1 MIVVSDFNEEAK
13 IDKKVA
19 EILLL
24 ADDAE
29 LMFDYSQYRSLN
41 WQPGSTKFAVFYD
54 ECEKFLQEKL
64 SLVKDCRHGQELYV
78 PLAIS
83 IDDLQSQA
91 KEKLSDD
98 VLIPSSESLC
108 LQFFPSNQYV
118 KTAFNPF
125 ETHWSVQH

>member
-41 WQPGSTKFAVFYD
+41 
-54 ECEKFLQEKL
+54 
-64 SLVKDCRHGQELYV
+64 
-78 PLAIS
+78 
-83 IDDLQSQA
+83 
-91 KEKLSDD
+91 
-98 VLIPSSESLC
+98 
-108 LQFFPSNQYV
+108 
-118 KTAFNPF
+118 
-125 ETHWSVQH
+125 